1 VNVENNFIHLFQT
14 MFYIVMTSI
23 LKSDEFRQISGI
35 LSIYIIIVVVVVVVI
50 VFVTV
55 LNEIWTSQVQYMSDE
70 GRFSI
75 VQKMYRR
82 SKVLMTN

>member
-1 VNVENNFIHLFQT
+1 MENNFIHLFQT

-55 LNEIWTSQVQYMSDE
+55 LNEI
-70 GRFSI
+70 
-75 VQKMYRR
+75 
-82 SKVLMTN
+82 